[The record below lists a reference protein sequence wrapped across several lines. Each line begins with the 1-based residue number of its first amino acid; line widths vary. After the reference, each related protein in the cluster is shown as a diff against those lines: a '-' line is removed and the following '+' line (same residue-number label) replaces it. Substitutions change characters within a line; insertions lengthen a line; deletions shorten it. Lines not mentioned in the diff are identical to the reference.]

1 MKNSSLLIIA
11 YLLISTSLNAKP
23 LELRPLLKD
32 RFEQNCA
39 IRQEYDFHDENTDLV
54 EPLSSYIVDSKYTEE
69 QVYDLTSY
77 QLKNTFYAGIPIT
90 QFEIGFGRPAQ
101 QYNEYLYFN
110 LATTFAKKAF
120 NTLNFNSKVNGNVS
134 VEYKGKIAQVHCY
147 WLNDDKDEPK
157 K

>member
-1 MKNSSLLIIA
+1 MKNSILFIIS
-11 YLLISTSLNAKP
+11 YLFVVTFLNAKP

-39 IRQEYDFHDENTDLV
+39 VRQVYDFHDENTDLV
-54 EPLSSYIVDSKYTEE
+54 EPLSSYIVDSKYIEE
-69 QVYDLTSY
+69 QAYDLTRY

-110 LATTFAKKAF
+110 LATVAARKTF
-120 NTLNFNSKVNGNVS
+120 NSLNFNNKINGNVS

-147 WLNDDKDEPK
+147 WLNDYKD
-157 K
+157 

>member
-1 MKNSSLLIIA
+1 MKNSILFIIL
-11 YLLISTSLNAKP
+11 YLFVVTFLNAKP
-23 LELRPLLKD
+23 LELRSLLKD
-32 RFEQNCA
+32 RFEQNCTV
-39 IRQEYDFHDENTDLV
+39 RQAYDFHDENTDLL

-69 QVYDLTSY
+69 QAYDLTRY

-110 LATTFAKKAF
+110 LATVAARKAF
-120 NTLNFNSKVNGNVS
+120 NSLNFNSKMNANLS

-147 WLNDDKDEPK
+147 WLNDYPEA
-157 K
+157 